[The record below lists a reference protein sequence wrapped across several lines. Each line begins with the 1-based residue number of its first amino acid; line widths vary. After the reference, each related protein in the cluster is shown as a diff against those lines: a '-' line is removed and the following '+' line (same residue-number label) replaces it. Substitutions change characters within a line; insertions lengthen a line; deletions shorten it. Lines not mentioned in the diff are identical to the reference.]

1 MDGPEKIEL
10 LADGTVTVLGRLL
23 DSSNATML
31 AVVSAPVPA
40 DPTPSGPQ
48 PRTVQAIYKPV
59 SGERPLHD
67 FPLGTLAGREWAA
80 YRLDVALG
88 WDLVQPTVLRSDL
101 PAGTGSLQLWLEAD
115 ETTSVDVFDPAS
127 VPADWAPVLQAES
140 EDGAPLAVAHR
151 IDDRLR
157 RLALFDI
164 IANNADRKGSH
175 ILHAPG
181 GRTIGIDHGL
191 TFNSE
196 DKLRTILWGF
206 AGRRLNSG
214 EFDALTRLDDEW
226 PAFADEVGAALD
238 AGEVRAARTR
248 LRLLLAGG
256 RFPAPPTSR
265 YAVPWP
271 PL

>member
-1 MDGPEKIEL
+1 M

-31 AVVSAPVPA
+31 AVVSAPEPLE
-40 DPTPSGPQ
+40 PTPSGPQ
-48 PRTVQAIYKPV
+48 PPTVQAIYKPV
-59 SGERPLHD
+59 SGERPLAD
-67 FPLGTLAGREWAA
+67 FPPGTLAGREWAA

-88 WDLVQPTVLRSDL
+88 WDLVQPTVLRTDL

-115 ETTSVDVFDPAS
+115 ETTSVDVFEPTG
-127 VPADWAPVLQAES
+127 VPDGWEPVIQAES
-140 EDGAPLAVAHR
+140 EDGAPLVVAHR
-151 IDDRLR
+151 VDDRLR

-191 TFNSE
+191 TFNADE
-196 DKLRTILWGF
+196 KLRTILWGF
-206 AGRRLNSG
+206 AGLPLSAD
-214 EFDALTRLDDEW
+214 ESDALKHLDAQWDAFAGELSAVLDD
-226 PAFADEVGAALD
+226 DEIN
-238 AGEVRAARTR
+238 AARAR
-248 LRLLLAGG
+248 LAGVLSEG
-256 RFPAPPTSR
+256 CFPAPPTSR
-265 YAVPWP
+265 YALPWP